1 MDSSEDTVRV
11 LEQLMQKIGSL
22 QKMFLKVTDNL
33 GKAEEDLANEVKKIN
48 DRIEGD
54 DGIEAPEGLV
64 SDEIICNG
72 NKVITGI
79 P

>member
-1 MDSSEDTVRV
+1 
-11 LEQLMQKIGSL
+11 MQKIGSL
-22 QKMFLKVTDNL
+22 QKMFLKITDNL

>member
-1 MDSSEDTVRV
+1 
-11 LEQLMQKIGSL
+11 MQKIGSL
-22 QKMFLKVTDNL
+22 QKLFKKVTDNL

-48 DRIEGD
+48 DRVDED

-64 SDEIICNG
+64 SDEIKCNG

-79 P
+79 PPPT